1 MTDTAWG
8 SVIRVIIVDDHAVVR
23 GGVTRILEHA
33 RDLVLVGEAASG
45 PEALALARE
54 RPADVCVLD
63 LDMPGGGLGLI
74 GSLME
79 VRPALRILVFSQHA
93 ERDYALQCLEAG
105 AFGYLSKDSGFQTI
119 EDAIRRVASGRRYL
133 SEAVQDLAIERVVG
147 GPTGEPR
154 LRLSS
159 RELEV
164 TRMIARGMRNAEI
177 AASLGLSPKTV
188 STHRTHALEK
198 LGLESNVALAIYA
211 REHGL
216 V

>member
-1 MTDTAWG
+1 
-8 SVIRVIIVDDHAVVR
+8 VIRVIIVDDHAVVR

-33 RDLVLVGEAASG
+33 RDLVLEGEAASG
-45 PEALALARE
+45 PEALQLARGKA
-54 RPADVCVLD
+54 ADVCVLD

-74 GSLME
+74 GSLIE
-79 VRPALRILVFSQHA
+79 VRPTLRILVFSQHA

-133 SEAVQDLAIERVVG
+133 SEAAQDLAIERVAG
-147 GPTGEPR
+147 GPSGDPH

-159 RELEV
+159 RELEI

-198 LGLESNVALAIYA
+198 LGLASNVALAIYA